1 MRCSEQRR
9 AVAGAIG
16 GPRGPVAELG
26 SLGYARA
33 LCMTRIL
40 ITAAVIV
47 HLVASLWHGSAHSH
61 LGIDLSTQQT
71 LFIYLVVII
80 APVIA
85 AVLAWT
91 RYVSISLW
99 VFFLAMLG
107 SFLFGVYHHYV
118 LVSPD
123 NISHLPPGTSQ
134 SHSRFV
140 ISAALIALIEL
151 SASLYGAFCLGR
163 NYGQTQTGA

>member
-1 MRCSEQRR
+1 
-9 AVAGAIG
+9 
-16 GPRGPVAELG
+16 
-26 SLGYARA
+26 
-33 LCMTRIL
+33 MTKIV

-47 HLVASLWHGSAHSH
+47 HLVASLWHGSAHNH
-61 LGIDLSTQQT
+61 LGIELSTQQT
-71 LFIYLVVII
+71 LFIYLVIII

-85 AVLAWT
+85 GILVWT
-91 RYVSISLW
+91 RYVSIGLW

-123 NISHLPPGTSQ
+123 NISHLPAGTPQ

-140 ISAALIALIEL
+140 TSAAVIALIEL
-151 SASLYGAFCLGR
+151 AATLYGAFCLGR